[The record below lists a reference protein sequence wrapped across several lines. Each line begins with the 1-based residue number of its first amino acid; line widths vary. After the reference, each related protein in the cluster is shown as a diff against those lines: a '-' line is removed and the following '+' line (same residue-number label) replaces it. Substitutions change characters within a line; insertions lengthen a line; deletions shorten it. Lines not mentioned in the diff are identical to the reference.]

1 MGRNDGGDDQWKS
14 NDLSVVKEVGRGETI
29 VERIQ
34 DELLVKGK
42 LDFK

>member
-1 MGRNDGGDDQWKS
+1 MDRNDGGYYQWES
-14 NDLSVVKEVGRGETI
+14 YGLSVVKEVVKGKDI

-42 LDFK
+42 